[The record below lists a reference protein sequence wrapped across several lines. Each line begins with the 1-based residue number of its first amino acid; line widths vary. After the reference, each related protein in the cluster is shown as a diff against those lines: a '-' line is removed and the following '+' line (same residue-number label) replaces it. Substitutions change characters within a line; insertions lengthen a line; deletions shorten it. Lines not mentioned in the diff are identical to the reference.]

1 MRKHICILTVL
12 MLLLAVL
19 PSAAQTRNV
28 KLTITVTTGT
38 GDDLTGQPITLTHTD
53 YSLSYGTLTLD
64 ASGSCSVKV
73 YAGNHRLTIDR
84 DGYELLTKDFTI
96 EEGTTETNVMASLFH
111 GTRKLQLSTMISRVM
126 MPLPSTLVNGR
137 VSTAT
142 WKLPLR
148 S

>member
-1 MRKHICILTVL
+1 MRKHIYILTVL

-96 EEGTTETNVMASLFH
+96 EEGTNETNVTAELHEKVLFMEH
-111 GTRKLQLSTMISRVM
+111 GSS
-126 MPLPSTLVNGR
+126 SF
-137 VSTAT
+137 
-142 WKLPLR
+142 LR
-148 S
+148 